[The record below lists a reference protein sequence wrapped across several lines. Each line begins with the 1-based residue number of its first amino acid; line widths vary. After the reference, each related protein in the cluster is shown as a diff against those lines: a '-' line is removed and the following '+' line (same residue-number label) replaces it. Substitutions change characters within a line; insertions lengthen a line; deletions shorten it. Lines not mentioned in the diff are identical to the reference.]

1 MTYEEKFEIVVSAIK
16 EASRMTPSG
25 YNTKLKITNENKLQ
39 DLDLDDISSIL
50 YQLQNDQKVI
60 KMISTAN
67 TNFIT
72 GLDPWSDEQDYF
84 ALDVLD
90 TFGDWYA
97 SHTLKHKSSLENLTF
112 INFLKIYD
120 TLLAIEEEYEITRN
134 VKVVI
139 PLLPSVM
146 RFSALFPGDTIGTRN
161 KYMDDRLKSCDYLKA
176 EGVLKEA
183 GLVAPHQSYDSEVGI
198 TINSVNFYPFVKRAK
213 AFYIAHSQTDK
224 ESAKENKPIT
234 EPKPVKGTDVVYEIT
249 FSQKTGIL
257 FNGIQ
262 IAKPDWESE
271 NEIVFN
277 FLYNHPNK
285 KHTQVE
291 IEAAIK
297 RKVSKSLHKIVE
309 NLGFVGD
316 LKKVFIDANKD
327 SICFKNP
334 ITQEDLE
341 KLGIVRIKLPK

>member
-1 MTYEEKFEIVVSAIK
+1 MTYEEKLDIVVNAIK
-16 EASRMTPSG
+16 EASKMTPSG

-60 KMISTAN
+60 TMISTAN

-90 TFGDWYA
+90 TFGGWYA
-97 SHTLKHKSSLENLTF
+97 LHTLKHKSSLENLTF

-161 KYMDDRLKSCDYLKA
+161 KFMDDRLKS
-176 EGVLKEA
+176 
-183 GLVAPHQSYDSEVGI
+183 
-198 TINSVNFYPFVKRAK
+198 
-213 AFYIAHSQTDK
+213 
-224 ESAKENKPIT
+224 
-234 EPKPVKGTDVVYEIT
+234 
-249 FSQKTGIL
+249 
-257 FNGIQ
+257 
-262 IAKPDWESE
+262 
-271 NEIVFN
+271 
-277 FLYNHPNK
+277 
-285 KHTQVE
+285 
-291 IEAAIK
+291 
-297 RKVSKSLHKIVE
+297 
-309 NLGFVGD
+309 
-316 LKKVFIDANKD
+316 
-327 SICFKNP
+327 
-334 ITQEDLE
+334 
-341 KLGIVRIKLPK
+341 